1 MAENNKLPKQNI
13 MILGKTGV
21 GKSTLINSLFGENL
35 AVTGFGR
42 PVTQDIRKFETE
54 DCPISI
60 YDTPGME
67 LDGQHSAENLL
78 NDITKLIH
86 DKMRSN
92 DSESA
97 IHCVL
102 YCINTTSSRFEES
115 ESDFLQKLA
124 VSTSQCNTPVILVL
138 TQAFSLKKTEAMLNE
153 VRKMTLPIRGIVPVL
168 AQDYEVIDGY
178 PTIKAFGLDKLV
190 EVMSDVLPEAVRD
203 TFVAMQIVN
212 LDAKQSS
219 AKKTVTAAALAAAAT
234 GAAPIPFSDAA
245 LLIPAQVAMLVRI
258 TAIYRIPIQKA
269 ALTTIATAAVGTVGT
284 TILGKT
290 IVSNALKFIPGI
302 GTVAG
307 GAISA
312 TTAAALTTALG
323 NTYIGLMTSI
333 AKGEMKTSDLSTKQG
348 QEAFKREFKAQ
359 MRAGKN

>member
-1 MAENNKLPKQNI
+1 MAQNEKLPKLNI

-42 PVTQDIRKFETE
+42 PVTQDIHKFETE

>member
-1 MAENNKLPKQNI
+1 MAQNEKLPKLNI

-42 PVTQDIRKFETE
+42 PVTQDIHKFETE

-124 VSTSQCNTPVILVL
+124 QH
-138 TQAFSLKKTEAMLNE
+138 
-153 VRKMTLPIRGIVPVL
+153 R
-168 AQDYEVIDGY
+168 
-178 PTIKAFGLDKLV
+178 
-190 EVMSDVLPEAVRD
+190 
-203 TFVAMQIVN
+203 
-212 LDAKQSS
+212 QSG
-219 AKKTVTAAALAAAAT
+219 T
-234 GAAPIPFSDAA
+234 G
-245 LLIPAQVAMLVRI
+245 
-258 TAIYRIPIQKA
+258 
-269 ALTTIATAAVGTVGT
+269 
-284 TILGKT
+284 
-290 IVSNALKFIPGI
+290 N
-302 GTVAG
+302 
-307 GAISA
+307 
-312 TTAAALTTALG
+312 
-323 NTYIGLMTSI
+323 
-333 AKGEMKTSDLSTKQG
+333 
-348 QEAFKREFKAQ
+348 
-359 MRAGKN
+359 RAGR